1 MSTRRLYVDGNTG
14 TMFVGTASINVANA
28 IADPIGNRQNLFFH
42 SNLPYIQIR
51 QKFTISSA
59 TFDAQPRGIFTWD
72 DGGKGCGGCC
82 FILLEARYGTGV
94 MDRVVRR
101 YRDENLTEQN
111 RRGYYKLAEVLV
123 PLMRKSSVFKWIV
136 TVSLANPLVY
146 YGKWYYG
153 ENTWGWVF
161 SPIKSF
167 WMRVFDTLGTDTEF
181 IRETGEVV

>member
-1 MSTRRLYVDGNTG
+1 MSTRRLYIDGTSG
-14 TMFVGTASINVANA
+14 TMLIGTADINVANA
-28 IADPIGNRQNLFFH
+28 ISDPIGNRQNLYFH

-51 QKFTISSA
+51 QKIVPGTL
-59 TFDAQPRGIFTWD
+59 TFPAQARGIIEWD

-123 PLMRKSSVFKWIV
+123 PLMRKSPVFKWIV
-136 TVSLANPLVY
+136 TVTLANPLVY

-153 ENTWGWVF
+153 ENKWGWIF
-161 SPIKSF
+161 SPVKNF
-167 WMRVFDTLGTDTEF
+167 WMRVFDVVGTDTEF